1 VRVPPGSL
9 TLPTVLLRTTLGTSG
24 FVATESAKTKWVALL
39 IDPDLCV

>member
-9 TLPTVLLRTTLGTSG
+9 TLPNVTLGTSG